1 MVEYQMTSK
10 SRVVNQ
16 SLLLLHFVLEGI
28 DLAGCPPRL
37 VHAFLSG
44 FLSPSHLRFEEITV
58 CLGTEAFRKRMQTLV
73 STFHS

>member
-1 MVEYQMTSK
+1 MTSK

-58 CLGTEAFRKRMQTLV
+58 CLGTEAEVEAFRKRMQTLV